1 MRILLLLLIPFTVY
15 SAEINREQATMIYML
30 AHSTSG
36 YKLGPTAPEI
46 HLVSIDKLRS
56 IACPGKE
63 CAVRA
68 LQVKNRIYLDET
80 LDMSDI
86 QNAAILYHEYIHIL
100 QYVNKGE
107 AKDCEDWLQREFEAY
122 GLQNHVLEKAGAR
135 RVRMPALACL

>member
-1 MRILLLLLIPFTVY
+1 
-15 SAEINREQATMIYML
+15 MIYML

-36 YKLGPTAPEI
+36 YKLGPKAPEI
-46 HLVSIDKLRS
+46 HLVPVKKLKE
-56 IACPGKE
+56 IACSGKE
-63 CAVRA
+63 CSVKA
-68 LQVKNRIYLDET
+68 LQVRERIYLDET
-80 LDMSDI
+80 LDMADI
-86 QNAAILYHEYIHIL
+86 QNAAILFHEAVHFL